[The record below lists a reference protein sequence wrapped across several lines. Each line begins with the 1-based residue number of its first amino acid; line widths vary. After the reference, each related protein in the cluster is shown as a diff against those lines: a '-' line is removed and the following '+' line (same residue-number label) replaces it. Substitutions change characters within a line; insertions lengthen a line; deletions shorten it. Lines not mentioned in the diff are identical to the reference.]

1 MNYIF
6 CTLSNSDWG
15 STQPWFLC
23 RQTGFNDVKL
33 NPALELHMWEPY
45 IGEHS
50 FSSSDIMPN
59 NIQKPL
65 PHWIIE
71 AVSTAIFNLLN
82 ITLAGSLMGPSSSAR
97 FYHLLNQK
105 IFLNLKTLRQDP
117 FLAQTRKYFHEAILT
132 RGIAQLNYLTQ
143 AVYIQSV
150 VFKLWCL
157 MQIVPC
163 PKSECIDWWTD
174 RKRLMRTVRKEVCK
188 LITRIMPCGY
198 LSPFC
203 GYLLGEKGCLVH
215 AQKLTL
221 RLVTIMLIRNIGKKH
236 F

>member
-1 MNYIF
+1 
-6 CTLSNSDWG
+6 
-15 STQPWFLC
+15 
-23 RQTGFNDVKL
+23 
-33 NPALELHMWEPY
+33 MWEPY

-65 PHWIIE
+65 PHWTIE
-71 AVSTAIFNLLN
+71 PISTAICNLLN
-82 ITLAGSLMGPSSSAR
+82 ITLAGCLMGPSSSAR

-105 IFLNLKTLRQDP
+105 IFLILKTLRQDP
-117 FLAQTRKYFHEAILT
+117 FLAQTMKYFHEASLT
-132 RGIAQLNYLTQ
+132 RRIAQLKYLTL
-143 AVYIQSV
+143 AVYIQRV
-150 VFKLWCL
+150 VYKLWCL

-174 RKRLMRTVRKEVCK
+174 RKRLICTPGVRKEVCE